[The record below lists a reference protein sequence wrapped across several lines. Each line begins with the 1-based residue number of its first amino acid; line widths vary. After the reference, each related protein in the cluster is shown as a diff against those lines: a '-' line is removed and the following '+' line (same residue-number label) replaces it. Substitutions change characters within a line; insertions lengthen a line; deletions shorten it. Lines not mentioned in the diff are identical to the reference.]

1 MSAEMKQELC
11 SNAKLERD
19 RAFTQLQKL
28 ITSLE
33 SEGIVELQ
41 SDILTL
47 LCEVSDR
54 WETRHGA
61 LSGAK
66 ALLESVKSDDDF
78 AIAVLDHT
86 LESLDDTEFR
96 VRIVA
101 GTA

>member
-1 MSAEMKQELC
+1 MSAEIHEQLC
-11 SNAKLERD
+11 SSAKLERD
-19 RAFTQLQKL
+19 RAYTELQKL
-28 ITSLE
+28 ISSLE
-33 SEGIVELQ
+33 SEGIIELQ
-41 SDILTL
+41 NNVLKL
-47 LCEVSDR
+47 LCQVSDR

-66 ALLESVKSDDDF
+66 ALLESEKSDDDF
-78 AIAVLDHT
+78 AIAVLDHA